1 MTSLSTEAAQ
11 LPSRGVFVRNR
22 LGSLVAVV
30 PLGVWTI
37 LHVWDNLAAFDS
49 PGVWERTVT
58 QHAHPVA
65 HAFTAVLVF
74 LPLLLHIAWGL
85 ARLRSSRPNN
95 TRYRGYDNLKYLLQ
109 RVSALGVLLFLG
121 AHVWLAYLR
130 PRLLLGHGE
139 HFADIAREMRFHMPT
154 LVVYILGTLGVAY
167 HLANGLATFAIGWG
181 LTTSRSAG
189 RRWDLAAIVL
199 FFVLLAMSWLAIY
212 ALWVGGAASPPR

>member
-1 MTSLSTEAAQ
+1 MTTAAPAASI
-11 LPSRGVFVRNR
+11 PSRSIFVRHR

-37 LHVWDNLAAFDS
+37 LHLWDNLAAFES
-49 PGVWERTVT
+49 PQAWERTVT
-58 QHAHPVA
+58 HHAHPVA
-65 HAFTAVLVF
+65 HAVTAVIVF
-74 LPLLLHIAWGL
+74 LPLLLHIVWGL

-95 TRYRGYDNLKYLLQ
+95 TSYRGYDNLKYLLQ

-139 HFADIAREMRFHMPT
+139 HFEDIAREMRFHMPT

-167 HLANGLATFAIGWG
+167 HLDNGLATFAIGWG
-181 LTTSRSAG
+181 LTTSRSAA
-189 RRWDLAAIVL
+189 RRWDMASIVV

-212 ALWVGGAASPPR
+212 ALWLGGAASPPR